1 METGRRAEAAVGVEF
16 RESVPP
22 PDADVRRPA
31 IEVVSMT
38 NMARQY
44 ALTAALLSAL
54 AFAAATN
61 RPVQSRTT
69 ATNGIQVSQYCVP
82 EESPSMR
89 TDAIAATSGH
99 RSACPRMIEPPS
111 DNRARFRT
119 ERNCILTDH

>member
-82 EESPSMR
+82 EESTFDAHRFYCRNER
-89 TDAIAATSGH
+89 TPVGLPEDDRAALG
-99 RSACPRMIEPPS
+99 
-111 DNRARFRT
+111 
-119 ERNCILTDH
+119 